1 MKGDSTMNLID
12 STKNAALSIGGRAK
26 EIAGFTFNNEDLQY
40 EGKADQ
46 ITANLRRARAR
57 GMGAVDSMRKA
68 VGI

>member
-1 MKGDSTMNLID
+1 MNLVE
-12 STKNAALSIGGRAK
+12 SVKNTALSVSGRAK
-26 EIAGFTFNNEDLQY
+26 EVAGFTFKNEDMQY

-57 GMGAVDSMRKA
+57 GMGAVESMRKA